1 MTSSKFSFAFL
12 LLFLLFFTITAT
24 NLISDTCKK
33 CAQNDRTLSY
43 KFCVTSLQAA
53 PNSSSANLRQLGL
66 ISMKLVQ
73 HNVTNTKHF
82 IKQLL
87 KNKNLDKFVRVRLD
101 DCLELYTDAVP
112 TIKQVMKDYKSKH
125 YRDANIRLSA
135 VSGASTTCEDGFEER
150 PGFVSPL
157 KKRDNDTFQ
166 LSAIALSIVNM
177 VSSSLY

>member
-1 MTSSKFSFAFL
+1 MTSKFAFTFL
-12 LLFLLFFTITAT
+12 PLFLLFSTITAT
-24 NLISDTCKK
+24 NLISETCKK
-33 CAQNDRTLSY
+33 CAKNDANLSY

-73 HNVTNTKHF
+73 HNVTDTKHF

-87 KNKNLDKFVRVRLD
+87 KNKNLDKFVRVYLD

-112 TIKQVMKDYKSKH
+112 TIKQAIKDYKSKH
-125 YRDANIRLSA
+125 NRDANIRLSA

-150 PGFVSPL
+150 PGLVSPL
-157 KKRDNDTFQ
+157 KKRDNDMFQ
-166 LSAIALSIVNM
+166 LSAIALAIINM